1 MDVVKT
7 LTNDDLVQMEK
18 IGASNYWWSFPS

>member
-7 LTNDDLVQMEK
+7 LTDDDLVQKEK
-18 IGASNYWWSFPS
+18 IGAANYWWSFPS